1 MSDNDRLRELLLSVD
16 GAPPTPD
23 PVARIR
29 QRIHRRRRAAA
40 GAAGVVLVAAGAGA
54 AFAGGLG
61 SPPREAVVTTARSN
75 PQADEDRTYVL
86 SFAQWS
92 KYSATQAQIDRCL
105 TLPGVQAREVDG
117 SQSPPAYSVSASGS
131 EEIAAFEDCARALTA
146 AALREDSPFNGYIPP
161 AAELRVP
168 QPNRAGQAVE
178 LEVAIDDD
186 QDVVVHR
193 VEFGDGTQQVVQIL
207 CDASAGPIP
216 GPGREQ
222 IHRVTHT
229 WRQPGTYTVTAHYGP
244 PCAEPASSVATTV
257 RVEK

>member
-1 MSDNDRLRELLLSVD
+1 MSDSDRLRELLLSAD

-23 PVARIR
+23 PVGRVR
-29 QRIHRRRRAAA
+29 QRIRRRRRAAA
-40 GAAGVVLVAAGAGA
+40 GAAGVVLIVTGAGA

-61 SPPREAVVTTARSN
+61 SQPREAVVATGPSGA
-75 PQADEDRTYVL
+75 PAADDRMYVL
-86 SFAQWS
+86 SLGQWQ
-92 KYSATQAQIDRCL
+92 KYMPTEAEVDRCL
-105 TLPGVQAREVDG
+105 TLPGVQPRQVDEY
-117 SQSPPAYSVSASGS
+117 PVAYSVSVTGS
-131 EEIAAFEDCARALTA
+131 EEIAAFEDCARALPA
-146 AALREDSPFNGYIPP
+146 AALREESPFNGYIPP

-168 QPNRAGQAVE
+168 QSIRAGQAVE

-193 VEFGDGTQQVVQIL
+193 VEFGDGVQQVVRIL
-207 CDASAGPIP
+207 CDASAEAMP

-229 WRQPGTYTVTAHYGP
+229 WRQPGSYTVTAHYGP
-244 PCAEPASSVATTV
+244 PCAEPASSVAMTV

>member
-1 MSDNDRLRELLLSVD
+1 MSDTDRLRELLLSVD

-23 PVARIR
+23 PVARVR

-40 GAAGVVLVAAGAGA
+40 GAAGVVLIVTGAGA

-61 SPPREAVVTTARSN
+61 RQPREAVVTAAPSGA
-75 PQADEDRTYVL
+75 PAAEDRTYIL

-92 KYSATQAQIDRCL
+92 KYSATQAEIDRCL
-105 TLPGVQAREVDG
+105 TLPGVQARQVDED
-117 SQSPPAYSVSASGS
+117 PLAYSVRATGS
-131 EEIAAFEDCARALTA
+131 DVVAAFEDCARALPA
-146 AALREDSPFNGYIPP
+146 AALREESLFNGYMPP

-168 QPNRAGQAVE
+168 QPIRAGQAVQ

-193 VEFGDGTQQVVQIL
+193 VEFGDGVQQVVRIL
-207 CDASAGPIP
+207 CDASAQPKP

-244 PCAEPASSVATTV
+244 PCAEPASSVAMTV